1 MAKITIKI
9 VLMDGLYA
17 TSGIIA
23 WCNKNKIPFEMRF
36 HSNRKLSLCQEK
48 PDVTVKIKESEKLPF

>member
-1 MAKITIKI
+1 
-9 VLMDGLYA
+9 MDGLYA